1 MSIIKVNEVSKSFG
15 EKENFNLVLD
25 KVSLDIKKGEFVSLM
40 GESGSGK
47 STLLYIIGGLDK
59 PTEGSVVI
67 DEKDI
72 NELKEK
78 EIARFRRQDIG
89 FVFQFYNLV
98 QNLTVEENI
107 MLPVVMD
114 GKKEKDYKDRLDK
127 ILKIVGLEDKRK
139 SLPNQ
144 LSGGQQQRVS
154 IARAVIL
161 NPKVILADEFLHPG
175 QSCGIF
181 PVHPMTLSLQDV
193 RLMNISLWRFFLQAI
208 QFFPSLCTFHISVI
222 GRVISSTPY
231 HKGQIAQVLQPYIAR
246 VSGHHRRC
254 RKMVGKSGSQTP
266 HTITASRISHQIYLV
281 GIDSL
286 ADDHHLNQLFKHLV
300 NRFLKPH
307 VPGIPWSSRCNVYS
321 FRGFIKVLLIVPLTV
336 IELMCG
342 TATAVHG
349 DPKTPLAKRSI
360 AIGGIPKRQGIV
372 PVVDGWRR
380 SFLCFQNLTELCFF
394 CLFPCINYFN
404 SFFLCIFL

>member
-47 STLLYIIGGLDK
+47 STLLYIVGGLDK

-139 SLPNQ
+139 ALPNQ

-161 NPKVILADEFLHPG
+161 NPKVILADEPIGNLDSKSGEEVMKLFK
-175 QSCGIF
+175 
-181 PVHPMTLSLQDV
+181 TLNKEEGVTILQVTHSEESAKYGD
-193 RLMNISLWRFFLQAI
+193 
-208 QFFPSLCTFHISVI
+208 
-222 GRVISSTPY
+222 RVIRL
-231 HKGQIAQVLQPYIAR
+231 KDGKIA
-246 VSGHHRRC
+246 
-254 RKMVGKSGSQTP
+254 
-266 HTITASRISHQIYLV
+266 
-281 GIDSL
+281 
-286 ADDHHLNQLFKHLV
+286 
-300 NRFLKPH
+300 
-307 VPGIPWSSRCNVYS
+307 
-321 FRGFIKVLLIVPLTV
+321 
-336 IELMCG
+336 
-342 TATAVHG
+342 
-349 DPKTPLAKRSI
+349 
-360 AIGGIPKRQGIV
+360 
-372 PVVDGWRR
+372 
-380 SFLCFQNLTELCFF
+380 
-394 CLFPCINYFN
+394 
-404 SFFLCIFL
+404 